1 MRPSGQGDS
10 LHIQKISERTCG
22 LAVIIVALDLQSY
35 YVRELL
41 VSLALFCMAFLFLA
55 LLVLATVL
63 LWWVSEQLADRS
75 GPASRKVIAYSRRL
89 IAAYVRP

>member
-1 MRPSGQGDS
+1 M
-10 LHIQKISERTCG
+10 
-22 LAVIIVALDLQSY
+22 IVALDLHSY

-55 LLVLATVL
+55 LLVFAAVF
-63 LWWVSEQLADRS
+63 LWWASEQLADRS

-89 IAAYVRP
+89 IATYAKP

>member
-1 MRPSGQGDS
+1 MP
-10 LHIQKISERTCG
+10 IQKISERTCG
-22 LAVIIVALDLQSY
+22 LAVIIVVLDLHSY

-55 LLVLATVL
+55 LLVLAAVL
-63 LWWVSEQLADRS
+63 LWWASEQLADRS

-89 IAAYVRP
+89 IATYAKP

>member
-1 MRPSGQGDS
+1 MP
-10 LHIQKISERTCG
+10 IQKISERTCG
-22 LAVIIVALDLQSY
+22 LAVMIVALDLHSY

-55 LLVLATVL
+55 LLVFAAVF
-63 LWWVSEQLADRS
+63 LWWASEQLADRS

-89 IAAYVRP
+89 IATYAKP